1 MQRSLWIVAIAF
13 FGLGAVAGRL
23 APVAGDQRPEDQAAI
38 RAHIDSIF
46 QAYIEGDRETI
57 RATHSEEWRGFL
69 GRSRSIIRGID
80 AYMENASATLSQPG
94 GMVGYRMD
102 DHDVLFYGDIALVPY
117 IASLDVEFGG
127 KVIDFKPKIRV
138 LDVYAKDD
146 GEWIQI
152 ASNTVRHPET
162 EAAIRQQPAPVS
174 PPLREKILAARETV
188 WRAWFANDQK
198 VLAQV
203 IPEETIAVSA
213 GEEAWSDR
221 ETILAGAQA
230 FAENGGKLVSLD
242 FPRTEIQLYGDVA
255 ILYTTYETKTEVA
268 GEGQSLSGRGTEIFV
283 RRNGNWV
290 NPGWHLDSGS

>member
-1 MQRSLWIVAIAF
+1 MPRSLWIVAIAF

-23 APVAGDQRPEDQAAI
+23 VPVLGDQRPEDKKAI

-46 QAYIEGDRETI
+46 QAYIQGDRETI
-57 RATHSEEWRGFL
+57 RATHSTEWRGFL
-69 GRSRSIIRGID
+69 GQSRSIIRGID
-80 AYMENASATLSQPG
+80 PYMEAAQASLARPG

-102 DHDVLFYGDIALVPY
+102 DYDVLFYGDIALVPY

-127 KVIDFKPKIRV
+127 KRIDFKPKIRV
-138 LDVYAKDD
+138 LDVYAKED
-146 GEWIQI
+146 GGWIQI

-188 WRAWFANDQK
+188 WRAWFSNDQN
-198 VLAQV
+198 VLGQV
-203 IPEETIAVSA
+203 IPEETIAVGA
-213 GEEAWSDR
+213 GEEAWAGR
-221 ETILAGAQA
+221 ETILNGAQT

-255 ILYTTYETKTEVA
+255 ILYTTYQMETEVG
-268 GEGQSLSGRGTEIFV
+268 GETQSLAGRGTEIFV

-290 NPGWHLDSGS
+290 NSGWHLDSGS